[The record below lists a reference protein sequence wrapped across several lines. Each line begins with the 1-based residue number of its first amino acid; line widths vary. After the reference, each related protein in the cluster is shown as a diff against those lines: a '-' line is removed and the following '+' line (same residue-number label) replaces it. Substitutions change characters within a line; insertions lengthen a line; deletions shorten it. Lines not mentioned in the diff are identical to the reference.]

1 MSSNRAF
8 VKSLVGGVKGMKK
21 NYPHVPESI
30 LQKALNTFRP
40 STRIEVSTK
49 RLVDTVERLY
59 SNHLL
64 NTVKTVAKKK
74 RLPISFLRKYSIKT
88 KKTMKP
94 RTPSTMNLNL
104 NFGSLRL

>member
-8 VKSLVGGVKGMKK
+8 VKSLVGGVKGLKK

-30 LQKALNTFRP
+30 LQKALNTFLP
-40 STRIEVSTK
+40 STKIDVSAK
-49 RLVDTVERLY
+49 HLVRKVESLY

-64 NTVKTVAKKK
+64 NKVKTVTKKR
-74 RLPISFLRKYSIKT
+74 RLPIGFLRKYSIKT

-94 RTPSTMNLNL
+94 RPPSTMNLNL